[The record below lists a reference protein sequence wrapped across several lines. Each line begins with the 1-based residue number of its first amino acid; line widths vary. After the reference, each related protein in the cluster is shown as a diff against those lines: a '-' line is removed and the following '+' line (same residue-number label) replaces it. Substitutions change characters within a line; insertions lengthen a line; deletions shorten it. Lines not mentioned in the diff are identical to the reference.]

1 MRHES
6 SQEMRAGTLMS
17 RRPELVSANE
27 RRTRNITSA
36 QRAAVIVA
44 LLGEGAAR
52 PIASKM
58 DDAALSKVAA
68 ALESIS
74 YLSRD
79 DVIEIVIDF
88 LQQLRGAK
96 GSLSGGPARAR
107 EVLSSIVDSGRLS
120 ALFGDDA
127 GGFGDAGGF
136 MEMDWQS
143 IGQGED
149 NAGDGDTWLR
159 LSQREPQKIAEYL
172 NRLSPNLIAMI
183 LSKLDAAVASS
194 VLCFINEE
202 KLSPILSK
210 MIEPPKADP
219 EIDAV
224 ISRMVDM
231 EFLNLPQAVAGGD
244 DGHLETIG
252 EMLSLIP
259 NEKRENLL
267 GVLQTKYESKMPI
280 IQRGLFTI
288 VSLPDILPRVA
299 VPVVMKEVDPDLM
312 MKVLTTFKNDYPAV
326 LEYIL
331 GNISSR
337 MADQIR
343 EDLKGAPSIPDAEAE
358 TLHRDFLTQ
367 LMDMRRKGL
376 ITITKP
382 S

>member
-1 MRHES
+1 
-6 SQEMRAGTLMS
+6 MS
-17 RRPELVSANE
+17 RRPELVSTNE
-27 RRTRNITSA
+27 RRTKNITSA

-96 GSLSGGPARAR
+96 GSLMGGPARAR

-127 GGFGDAGGF
+127 DGFGDTGGF

-143 IGQGED
+143 IAQGED
-149 NAGDGDTWLR
+149 GAGDGDTWLR

-194 VLCFINEE
+194 VLCYINEE

-259 NEKRENLL
+259 NNKRESLL
-267 GVLQTKYESKMPI
+267 SVLQTKYESKMPI

-312 MKVLTTFKNDYPAV
+312 MKVLATFKNDYPAV

-343 EDLKGAPSIPDAEAE
+343 EDLKRAPSIPDAEAE
-358 TLHRDFLTQ
+358 DLHRDFLTQ
-367 LMDMRRKGL
+367 LMDLRRKGL

>member
-6 SQEMRAGTLMS
+6 SQKTCAGTLMS
-17 RRPELVSANE
+17 RRPELVSANGH
-27 RRTRNITSA
+27 RVKNITSA

-68 ALESIS
+68 ALESIN

-96 GSLSGGPARAR
+96 GSLMGGPARAR

-120 ALFGDDA
+120 ALFGDEAD
-127 GGFGDAGGF
+127 GFGDAGGF
-136 MEMDWQS
+136 MEMDWQA
-143 IGQGED
+143 IAQGEEGG
-149 NAGDGDTWLR
+149 GDGDTWLR

-194 VLCFINEE
+194 VLCYITEE
-202 KLSPILSK
+202 KLSPILSQ
-210 MIEPPKADP
+210 MIEPPKTDP

-231 EFLNLPQAVAGGD
+231 EFLNVPQAVAGGD

-267 GVLQTKYESKMPI
+267 SVLQTKYESKMPI

-299 VPVVMKEVDPDLM
+299 VPIVMKEVDPDLM

-343 EDLKGAPSIPDAEAE
+343 EDLKRAPSISDAEAE
-358 TLHRDFLTQ
+358 DLHRDFLTQ